1 MIKLSRLTDY
11 AIVVMSEMARHI
23 GAVHTVAQL
32 ADRTGVPAP
41 TVAKLMKNLT
51 PAGLTISHRGAS
63 GGYALSRPAAA
74 ITVADIV
81 VALDG
86 PIALTA
92 CVEGAGEECG
102 VESLCPMRGGWDKI
116 NRAIRSALEQV
127 TLADMMAPVW
137 TPPVSEPATVTARE
151 KIWPGNAQ
159 GV

>member
-1 MIKLSRLTDY
+1 MIKLSKLTDY
-11 AIVVMSEMARHI
+11 AIVVMSEMARHV
-23 GAVHTVAQL
+23 GTVHTVAHL

-41 TVAKLMKNLT
+41 TVAKLMKSLT
-51 PAGLTISHRGAS
+51 PAGLMTSHRGAS
-63 GGYALSRPAAA
+63 GGYALARPAEA

-102 VESLCPMRGGWDKI
+102 VENLCPMRGGWEKI

-127 TLADMMAPVW
+127 TLADMMAPAW
-137 TPPVSEPATVTARE
+137 TPPAHEPVKVVTQ
-151 KIWPGNAQ
+151 GNA
-159 GV
+159 